1 MARIEEYATTMKT
14 MRTMGKEMRDMYGT
28 NMGEGNHG

>member
-1 MARIEEYATTMKT
+1 MARIEEYATTMK
-14 MRTMGKEMRDMYGT
+14 TMGKEMRDMYGT